1 MSYGSATVLGR
12 VERRRRFS
20 VEQKLAV
27 VAEASAPGANISE
40 IARRHEV
47 LPAQVFK
54 WRRLAELGVIGIP
67 GASELP
73 SFVAVEITK
82 EAVSLPAPILAGPI
96 EARPRHRRRRKSG
109 LIEIELGGGQ
119 RIRVDRDV
127 DAGAL
132 DRVLEVLSRR

>member
-73 SFVAVEITK
+73 SFVAVE
-82 EAVSLPAPILAGPI
+82 S
-96 EARPRHRRRRKSG
+96 PRKPSRCRRRSPRRRSRQG
-109 LIEIELGGGQ
+109 PDAVAGG
-119 RIRVDRDV
+119 R
-127 DAGAL
+127 AG
-132 DRVLEVLSRR
+132 